1 MKKKI
6 ITLIVLVVIGFI
18 AYFTYEKCFCCQAE
32 DTCKKDTVAV
42 CTAKVDTISAVTT
55 STESVK
61 DTTKK

>member
-6 ITLIVLVVIGFI
+6 IIVIVLAVVGL
-18 AYFTYEKCFCCQAE
+18 AGYFGYQKCCGCKAE
-32 DTCKKDTVAV
+32 DTCNKDSVAV